1 MATAF
6 HLFQLQKIDSQV
18 LANTRRRT
26 QIDMMLA
33 NGAEIDSAKQEL
45 IEVENILEKLCLEL
59 KALEEKILS
68 KRNKM
73 EQSEASLYG
82 GGVKNPKEL
91 QDIQKEISLLR
102 TTLSSLEEEQLSLM
116 MKIDAAE
123 VERQAAKQKATQAIA
138 EFEKRSLPLLDEINT
153 LTIRN
158 SRLKE
163 ERSVFIV
170 QIPPAML
177 EYYEKLREKKKGT
190 AVSRITDQAC
200 EICGATLTPAEC
212 QLIKK
217 QVKIMECPS
226 CGRVLYAD

>member
-33 NGAEIDSAKQEL
+33 NDAEIDSAKQEL
-45 IEVENILEKLCLEL
+45 IEVENILEKLGLEL

-153 LTIRN
+153 
-158 SRLKE
+158 
-163 ERSVFIV
+163 
-170 QIPPAML
+170 
-177 EYYEKLREKKKGT
+177 
-190 AVSRITDQAC
+190 
-200 EICGATLTPAEC
+200 
-212 QLIKK
+212 
-217 QVKIMECPS
+217 
-226 CGRVLYAD
+226 